1 MVFIVSGVTVLS
13 AQSQRRSSVRRQNKA
28 AKAKACTHNP
38 HKRKI
43 QARAEHFFSQPT
55 CKKFT
60 LTRPHCSTS
69 PATIDDMDI
78 SLHTLVDRV
87 RAATADGT
95 ALRIRGGGSKD
106 FLADQLHGDV
116 LDMTAHSGIVS
127 YEPSE
132 LVVTARAGTPLA
144 ELEAALAE
152 QGQCLPF
159 EPPRFSVQAAQ
170 NNMTAA
176 AVPLGTAPQGA
187 SYNSGTAAAVPSGTA
202 PQGASYNS
210 GTAAAVPSGTVGGM
224 VAAGLSGPAR
234 ASVGAAR
241 DYVLGLQMVNG
252 KAEHLT
258 FGGTVMKNV
267 AGYDVSR
274 LVAGSWGMLGVI
286 TEVSIKVLPVAPAE
300 ATLCFEMAQDK
311 ALAQLNH
318 WGGQPLP
325 LNASNWVQDNGQS
338 LLFVRLRGAVAA
350 VEAACQKMLAEHPG
364 QRMDT
369 AQSAADWTLC
379 RDLQLPFFKQP
390 PSPDACLWRIS
401 VPQTAPALNLPYAQ
415 LIDWHG
421 AQRWLWA
428 PASEG
433 AHLRAVAQAAGG
445 YATLFIAAQAEFTW
459 VGSRFDAIK
468 PPLDRIH
475 RQLKAEFDPA
485 GIFNPGRTPWFN

>member
-1 MVFIVSGVTVLS
+1 MGV
-13 AQSQRRSSVRRQNKA
+13 
-28 AKAKACTHNP
+28 
-38 HKRKI
+38 
-43 QARAEHFFSQPT
+43 
-55 CKKFT
+55 
-60 LTRPHCSTS
+60 
-69 PATIDDMDI
+69 MDI
-78 SLHTLVDRV
+78 SQHNLVDRV
-87 RAATADGT
+87 RAAAADGT
-95 ALRIRGGGSKD
+95 PLRIRGGGSKD
-106 FLADQLHGDV
+106 FLADQLRGDV
-116 LDMTAHSGIVS
+116 LDMAAHSGIVS

-159 EPPRFSVQAAQ
+159 EPPRFSAWTAQ
-170 NNMTAA
+170 RSIPSTTPQSASHNSATAA
-176 AVPLGTAPQGA
+176 AA
-187 SYNSGTAAAVPSGTA
+187 PSGTA
-202 PQGASYNS
+202 PQGASHSS

-234 ASVGAAR
+234 ASVGGAR

-252 KAEHLT
+252 KAEQLT

-286 TEVSIKVLPVAPAE
+286 TEVSLKVLPVAPAE
-300 ATLCFEMAQDK
+300 ATLCFAMAQAD

-325 LNASNWVQDNGQS
+325 LNASNWVQDDGKP

-350 VEAACQKMLAEHPG
+350 VEAACRNMLAQHPG

-369 AQSAADWTLC
+369 AQSAADWALC
-379 RDLQLPFFKQP
+379 RDLQLPFFTQP
-390 PSPDACLWRIS
+390 PTPDACLWRIS
-401 VPQTAPALNLPYAQ
+401 VPQTAPVLDVPHAQ

-445 YATLFIAAQAEFTW
+445 YATLFVAGQAEPTW
-459 VGSRFDAIK
+459 VGSRFTALK
-468 PPLDRIH
+468 APLERIH

>member
-1 MVFIVSGVTVLS
+1 MGV
-13 AQSQRRSSVRRQNKA
+13 
-28 AKAKACTHNP
+28 
-38 HKRKI
+38 
-43 QARAEHFFSQPT
+43 
-55 CKKFT
+55 
-60 LTRPHCSTS
+60 
-69 PATIDDMDI
+69 MDI
-78 SLHTLVDRV
+78 SQNNLVDRV
-87 RAATADGT
+87 RAAATDGT
-95 ALRIRGGGSKD
+95 PLRIRGGGSKD
-106 FLADQLHGDV
+106 FLADQLRGDV
-116 LDMTAHSGIVS
+116 LDMAAHSGIVS

-159 EPPRFSVQAAQ
+159 EPPRFSAWTAQ
-170 NNMTAA
+170 RSIPSTIPQSASHSSATAA
-176 AVPLGTAPQGA
+176 AA
-187 SYNSGTAAAVPSGTA
+187 PSGTA
-202 PQGASYNS
+202 PQGASHSS

-234 ASVGAAR
+234 ASVGGAR

-252 KAEHLT
+252 KAEQLT

-300 ATLCFEMAQDK
+300 ATVCFAMAQAD

-325 LNASNWVQDNGQS
+325 LNASNWVQDDGKP

-350 VEAACQKMLAEHPG
+350 VEAACRNMLAQHPG

-369 AQSAADWTLC
+369 AQSAADWALC
-379 RDLQLPFFKQP
+379 RDLQLPFFTQP
-390 PSPDACLWRIS
+390 PTPDACLWRIS
-401 VPQTAPALNLPYAQ
+401 VPQTAPVLDVPHAQ

-445 YATLFIAAQAEFTW
+445 YATLFVAGQAEPTW
-459 VGSRFDAIK
+459 VGSRFTALK
-468 PPLDRIH
+468 APLERIH

>member
-1 MVFIVSGVTVLS
+1 
-13 AQSQRRSSVRRQNKA
+13 
-28 AKAKACTHNP
+28 
-38 HKRKI
+38 
-43 QARAEHFFSQPT
+43 
-55 CKKFT
+55 
-60 LTRPHCSTS
+60 
-69 PATIDDMDI
+69 MDI

-144 ELEAALAE
+144 QLEAALAE

-159 EPPRFSVQAAQ
+159 EPPRFAINAPD
-170 NNMTAA
+170 NAA
-176 AVPLGTAPQGA
+176 AKTVAHTA
-187 SYNSGTAAAVPSGTA
+187 V
-202 PQGASYNS
+202 
-210 GTAAAVPSGTVGGM
+210 GTVGGM

-300 ATLCFEMAQDK
+300 ATLCFEMPQDK

-325 LNASNWVQDNGQS
+325 LNASNWVQDNGKS

-379 RDLQLPFFKQP
+379 RDLQLQFFKQP
-390 PSPDACLWRIS
+390 PSADACLWRIS
-401 VPQTAPALNLPYAQ
+401 VPQTAPALDLPHAQ

-445 YATLFIAAQAEFTW
+445 YATLFIASQAGSTW

-485 GIFNPGRTPWFN
+485 GIFNPGRTPWFK